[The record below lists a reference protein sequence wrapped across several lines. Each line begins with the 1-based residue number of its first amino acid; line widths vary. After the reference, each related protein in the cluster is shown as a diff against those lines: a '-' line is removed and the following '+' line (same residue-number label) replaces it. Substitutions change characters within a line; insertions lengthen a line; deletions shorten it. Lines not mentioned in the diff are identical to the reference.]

1 MWASTVHW
9 YVNKLRRVLTTYLS
23 IIMHSKTDTFLTFLH
38 CYLLVSRGI
47 FLHLPLLERLWRQSS
62 HKPFH
67 VVQQIHLGGLL
78 SLIITAYSE
87 MSRYLEIGP
96 IIRALQSIAS
106 AGQQSPSY
114 PTTCA
119 PTLPTTPAEPHIS
132 FTNERDPLLGRMN
145 FVSPSKTFRSQEPLP
160 F

>member
-1 MWASTVHW
+1 
-9 YVNKLRRVLTTYLS
+9 
-23 IIMHSKTDTFLTFLH
+23 MHSESDPFLTFLH
-38 CYLLVSRGI
+38 CSFLVSRRI

-67 VVQQIHLGGLL
+67 VVQPIHLGGLL
-78 SLIITAYSE
+78 SLIIIAYSE

-96 IIRALQSIAS
+96 ITRALQSIAS

-119 PTLPTTPAEPHIS
+119 STLPTTPAEPRII
-132 FTNERDPLLGRMN
+132 FTNERDPLCGWMN
-145 FVSPSKTFRSQEPLP
+145 CDYPSKTFRSQVPLP
-160 F
+160 FWWIGPHVS